1 MTPAETSSIVTMMSG
16 KTELLDTLK
25 KQIRHDL
32 ELALAAARNTYDV
45 ATHEDNKA
53 ENKYDTR
60 GLEAS
65 YLAGAQAKR
74 AADIK
79 LTLESFENL
88 QMRDFGTGVKIAL
101 TALVEVQHQDKS
113 QLVLLMPRGGGLS
126 VLHGSQNIQ
135 VITPESPL
143 GRALIGREAGD
154 SIEVRAGNQL
164 KEYEITSV
172 S

>member
-1 MTPAETSSIVTMMSG
+1 MIN
-16 KTELLDTLK
+16 KQHLLAALK
-25 KQIRHDL
+25 EQVRQDL
-32 ELALAAARNTYDV
+32 ESALTAARNTYDV

-74 AADIK
+74 AADIRA
-79 LTLESFENL
+79 TLESLENI
-88 QMRDFGTGVKIAL
+88 QMRDFGTDSKIAL

-113 QLVLLMPRGGGLS
+113 QLVVLMPKGGGMT
-126 VLHGSQNIQ
+126 VAHDGYNIQ

-143 GRALIGREAGD
+143 GRALIGRESGD
-154 SIEVRAGNQL
+154 SVEITAGSQR
-164 KEYEITSV
+164 KEYDITSV
-172 S
+172 N

>member
-1 MTPAETSSIVTMMSG
+1 MLDKSQLLQSLKE
-16 KTELLDTLK
+16 KTR
-25 KQIRHDL
+25 QDL
-32 ELALAAARNTYDV
+32 ESALTAARNTYDV

-79 LTLESFENL
+79 LTLGILETIQL
-88 QMRDFGTGVKIAL
+88 RDFPEPSKIAL
-101 TALVEVQHQDKS
+101 TALVEIQHQDKS
-113 QLVLLMPRGGGLS
+113 QYVFILPRGGGLS
-126 VLHGSQNIQ
+126 VSLEGQTVQ

-143 GRALIGREAGD
+143 GKALIGRECGD
-154 SIEVRAGNQL
+154 AIEVRMGDAT
-164 KEYEITSV
+164 KEYEINQV
-172 S
+172 I

>member
-1 MTPAETSSIVTMMSG
+1 MLNKSQLLKLLKD
-16 KTELLDTLK
+16 KTR
-25 KQIRHDL
+25 QDL
-32 ELALAAARNTYDV
+32 ESALTAARNTYDV

-79 LTLESFENL
+79 LTLDMFENL
-88 QMRDFGTGVKIAL
+88 QLREFKEDSKIAL
-101 TALVEVQHQDKS
+101 TALIEIQHQDKS
-113 QLVLLMPRGGGLS
+113 QLVFLLPRGGGLS
-126 VLHGSQNIQ
+126 VQIEGQGVQ

-143 GRALIGREAGD
+143 GKALIGRECGD
-154 SIEVRAGNQL
+154 VVEVPTGAIL
-164 KEYEITSV
+164 KEYEINQLS
-172 S
+172 